1 MIRLN
6 TSLRFAGH
14 LKAGEGRETMEFFDD
29 PSELD
34 DHIIPLIRHYI
45 DYGEWD
51 LVENEIDQHI
61 DIIKTQL
68 SKMHNNLVKSKSLKK
83 HKKNIPPY
91 YYLLSEC
98 KGVGDVLDSKRFQ
111 IFRGSGLFPVYLAGS
126 EEFAQCLLAC
136 YRIKLT
142 LSGAQPSN
150 DDLNGIKEQVDRL
163 HRYLKESMLI
173 IISSEKWGIEKKVGK
188 LEKKVEKNEKGLK
201 KGRKQIKGMISLYAC
216 ISDILRERGLDTKK
230 SDIFK
235 KLRTYTDYSPYQY
248 KNYELKYDADADK
261 LYQIDK
267 ETDKERKCGM
277 NKVYDYIKKIKK
289 NNK

>member
-1 MIRLN
+1 
-6 TSLRFAGH
+6 
-14 LKAGEGRETMEFFDD
+14 MEFFQD
-29 PSELD
+29 PSEIEDQIFCLKG
-34 DHIIPLIRHYI
+34 YI
-45 DYGEWD
+45 DSGDWD
-51 LVENEIDQHI
+51 LVENEIDKYI
-61 DIIKTQL
+61 NIINFKLRDMNNNLIKTR
-68 SKMHNNLVKSKSLKK
+68 SI
-83 HKKNIPPY
+83 KNIPPY

-98 KGVGDVLDSKRFQ
+98 KNVGDVLDSKRFQ

-142 LSGAQPSN
+142 LSGGQPSN